1 MKKTALFFA
10 LVLAISFAHAQ
21 DNNYNNNE
29 VRTIFSND
37 GNNGGFGAVSL
48 GYSEIDGSDAFIGG
62 VRGGF
67 IFDQKLAIGLGGY
80 GFVNN
85 LDNNKYGNAINRDM
99 YLAGGYGGVFIEPI
113 VAGNSPVHVSFPIL
127 LGIGGV
133 SLSYDNWNWNWE
145 DDYYHGY
152 DYDSDVFFVFEP
164 GVNLEFNLTRFFR
177 MAAAVSYRITSDI
190 ELDDT
195 DMAKIDHDA
204 LRGLNFAL
212 VFKFGKF

>member
-1 MKKTALFFA
+1 MKKITLLLA
-10 LVLAISFAHAQ
+10 LVLAISFANAQ

-29 VRTIFSND
+29 VRTIFS
-37 GNNGGFGAVSL
+37 GGSNNGGFGALSL
-48 GYSEIDGSDAFIGG
+48 GYTEIDGSDAFIGG

-85 LDNNKYGNAINRDM
+85 LDNKSYHNSFNRDM

-133 SLSYDNWNWNWE
+133 ALTNDDWNWDWE
-145 DDYYHGY
+145 DDNYHSY
-152 DYDSDVFFVFEP
+152 NYDSDVFFVFEP
-164 GVNLEFNLTRFFR
+164 GVELEFNLARFFR

-190 ELDDT
+190 ELT
-195 DMAKIDHDA
+195 DVDEVKIDYDA
-204 LRGLNFAL
+204 LQGLNFAL